1 MINPAAS
8 DYLKIERIVFI
19 CLILTGVMGS
29 YWNPRDLAGWFILV
43 MSFLFVLVMP
53 QIRSNVSLRYAV
65 WFVLFCHHLMAL
77 IFALGP
83 DDLFKDAQSFHRHAT
98 QYAAS
103 GDIVYAIDF
112 EFYSQALGFFYRLG
126 GFYQL
131 GGESRLLGAEIS
143 VGFFVIALLLFIKLL
158 EQLEVESHQPLLIL
172 LFGCLPSVVF
182 FTSITIRESW
192 ELALFLAY
200 SVLLFRFLDRPAI
213 PVLLYIFLAILVF
226 GFLHKGLILFALF
239 LSIVVLAIS
248 WWLTLTGK
256 AALSVSVCAVLV
268 PLGLALIVLI
278 VSKYD
283 FRNSAIVNALLAG
296 RVLENIE
303 GSRGLI
309 ARDEPRSAFDVDLD
323 FGSFFHFTITY
334 VQVYWRYLFGPFIWG
349 VENIKDAVASSEALL
364 RLILFSGMIVSLFR
378 TPLKVKTLILVTLY
392 ITMTMLWALGTTNYG
407 QAIRHHV
414 LTNWILIAMGAPFLF
429 SCLHA
434 YSRRTLS
441 S

>member
-8 DYLKIERIVFI
+8 DYLKIERAVFI
-19 CLILTGVMGS
+19 CLILTGVIGS
-29 YWNPRDLAGWFILV
+29 YWNPRDLAGWLILV
-43 MSFLFVLVMP
+43 TSFLFVLVMP
-53 QIRSNVSLRYAV
+53 QIRSNVNLRYAV

-83 DDLFKDAQSFHRHAT
+83 DDLFKDAQSFHRHAA

-112 EFYSQALGFFYRLG
+112 EFYTQVLGFFYRLA

-131 GGESRLLGAEIS
+131 GGDSRFVGAEIS
-143 VGFFVIALLLFIKLL
+143 VGFFVIALLLFVKLL
-158 EQLEVESHQPLLIL
+158 EQLEVESHKPLLIL

-182 FTSITIRESW
+182 YTSITIRESW
-192 ELALFLAY
+192 ELALLLAY
-200 SVLLFRFLDRPAI
+200 CVLLFKFLVKPAI
-213 PVLLYIFLAILVF
+213 SILLFLFVVTLVF
-226 GFLHKGLILFALF
+226 GLLHKGLILYCLF
-239 LSIVVLAIS
+239 LSIVVLAVS
-248 WWLTLTGK
+248 WWLTLRK
-256 AALSVSVCAVLV
+256 EAALSVSVCASLV
-268 PLGLALIVLI
+268 PLGLAVIVLV

-296 RVLENIE
+296 GIIENIE

-309 ARDEPRSAFDVDLD
+309 ARDNPRSAFDVNLD
-323 FGSFFHFTITY
+323 FSSFLQFVATY
-334 VQVYWRYLFGPFIWG
+334 AQVYVRYLFGPFIWG
-349 VENIKDAVASSEALL
+349 IANIKDVIAVSEALL
-364 RLILFSGMIVSLFR
+364 RLVLFAAMIVSLCR
-378 TPLKVKTLILVTLY
+378 KTLDVKVLILAIIY
-392 ITMTMLWALGTTNYG
+392 MTMTMLWALGTTNYG

-414 LTNWILIAMGAPFLF
+414 LTNWILIAVGGPILF